1 MTGMKLQRFDF
12 ANLRDFRGP
21 IVVKAAEDDIR
32 IEQPETPPPPVFSEA
47 DMESARLAGKK
58 EGYSE
63 GFHAGVAQ
71 ANADSDLA
79 TKEANEVIQ
88 RFGDTITALDER
100 YRELL
105 TKESADLSTL
115 VLLIAR
121 KVAGEALEERSI
133 ETLTAMVSRCLP
145 VLFSKPRIIIDTHP
159 DMLERVL
166 ERMETHLRANGFE
179 GDIQFRSNATLH
191 KHDISLDWGAG
202 QAVRSTEMLW
212 QEIETLITRI
222 PLEITFAHTLRTAAQ
237 ESPNDIEKTE
247 LEETSETKETGV

>member
-12 ANLRDFRGP
+12 ATLRDFRGP
-21 IVVKAAEDDIR
+21 IVVKAAEEAIQ
-32 IEQPETPPPPVFSEA
+32 IEPPAPPPPVFSEA

-58 EGYSE
+58 EGYNE
-63 GFHAGVAQ
+63 GFHAGMAQ
-71 ANADSDLA
+71 ANADSDLT

-88 RFGDTITALDER
+88 RFGETIATLDAR

-105 TKESADLSTL
+105 TKESADLSAL

-121 KVAGEALEERSI
+121 KVAGEALDERSI

-159 DMLERVL
+159 EMLERVL
-166 ERMETHLRANGFE
+166 ERMETHLRAHGFE

-191 KHDISLDWGAG
+191 KHDIALDWGAG
-202 QAVRSTEMLW
+202 QAIRSTDMLW

-222 PLEITFAHTLRTAAQ
+222 PLEITFAHTLQTAAQ

-247 LEETSETKETGV
+247 TTDTPETGV